1 MRIVIGAFMVISQ
14 IFRKSFA
21 IFVLCLAV
29 LTASNARADMV
40 FKATLDASQ
49 VPGNTSTE
57 TGTATATFV
66 LDLAQENLSYS
77 IEINGMDL
85 KPNPAD
91 RTAFSDIDKIHL
103 HNGFAG
109 STGPH
114 VLNIFGLPSED
125 DAEMVVDFDG
135 ESILGVYNDPDAID
149 PNTDALFDQNDP
161 MTTKLFSNFVDDL
174 IEGQL
179 YLAIHTA
186 GQSGNVAVR
195 GQLIAVPEPG
205 SASVVAIGLAALYSR
220 RRRKAI
226 A

>member
-1 MRIVIGAFMVISQ
+1 MFARHIISN
-14 IFRKSFA
+14 SFFLC
-21 IFVLCLAV
+21 FVSV
-29 LTASNARADMV
+29 VSTTMSIASADMV

-66 LDLAQENLSYS
+66 LDDAQENLSYT
-77 IEINGMDL
+77 IEISGMDL
-85 KPNPAD
+85 KPNPTD

-125 DAEMVVDFDG
+125 DAEMVVDFDA
-135 ESILGVYNDPDAID
+135 ESILGVFNDQDAID
-149 PNTDALFDQNDP
+149 PDTNELFDQNDP
-161 MTTKLFSNFVDDL
+161 ATTKLFSNFVDDL
-174 IEGQL
+174 IQGQL

-195 GQLIAVPEPG
+195 GQLIAVPEPS
-205 SASVVAIGLAALYSR
+205 SAFVLVVAVSGLMCR
-220 RRRKAI
+220 RRR
-226 A
+226 